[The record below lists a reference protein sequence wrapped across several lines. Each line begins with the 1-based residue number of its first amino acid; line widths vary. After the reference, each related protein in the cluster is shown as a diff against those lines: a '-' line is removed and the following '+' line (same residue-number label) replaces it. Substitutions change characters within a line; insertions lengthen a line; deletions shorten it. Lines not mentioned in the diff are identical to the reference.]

1 MTNCEGCGAN
11 IDANDKECPY
21 CGHSVIQR
29 TEAQTSTLENQGRIY
44 GTTRDEDGN
53 THIHFGDGQTGR
65 RPSSSSGD
73 HVTSQYRRGA
83 GSQGSVHSKHLEE
96 KLDYVNRQIERVPD
110 LSEQD
115 GSKDKGITLIESMSA
130 IGDLLSFYQSNV
142 SHEAYLGS
150 SRERLSQKE
159 EKIRPKLK
167 SIVTF
172 CDRVDSKTQKKMAL
186 SDSDIRKVKTTA
198 TKTLQMIESRMCS
211 GCGAVNRPGTT
222 QCQNCGARL

>member
-1 MTNCEGCGAN
+1 MTSCEGCGAN

-29 TEAQTSTLENQGRIY
+29 TEAQTSTLEGRIY

-53 THIHFGDGQTGR
+53 THIQFGDGQTGSR
-65 RPSSSSGD
+65 LPSGKDNVASK
-73 HVTSQYRRGA
+73 YRQGA
-83 GSQGSVHSKHLEE
+83 GSQGSVHSINLEE
-96 KLDYVNRQIERVPD
+96 KLDNVNRQIERVPD
-110 LSEQD
+110 VSEQD
-115 GSKDKGITLIESMSA
+115 GSKDMGITLLESMSA
-130 IGDLLSFYQSNV
+130 IGDLLSFYQSKV
-142 SHEAYLGS
+142 SQEAYLDS

-159 EKIRPKLK
+159 EKITPKLK

-172 CDRVDSKTQKKMAL
+172 CDRVDSKTQKKMGL